1 MNLEIQSSDQ
11 WIFEK
16 QNKMKLQFDE
26 KISEISEISNLNDN
40 LVKNDEIKI
49 GKNLKIDLLNKI

>member
-1 MNLEIQSSDQ
+1 
-11 WIFEK
+11 
-16 QNKMKLQFDE
+16 MKLQFDE